1 MLKKDK
7 ALCIRA
13 IDYFETSQ
21 IVTFFTR
28 DTGKISAIA
37 KGEETDYGDTYFMT
51 QPRFETGDPRYQWL
65 NRIVA
70 VAEGRVLPNAVEYHV
85 YQLVNG

>member
-1 MLKKDK
+1 MAKLEHLMTFRADLEPPTTVGSGPSGVRQIFDVE
-7 ALCIRA
+7 AL
-13 IDYFETSQ
+13 Q
-21 IVTFFTR
+21 
-28 DTGKISAIA
+28 
-37 KGEETDYGDTYFMT
+37 YGDTYFMT
-51 QPRFETGDPRYQWL
+51 QPRFETGDPRYQWI